1 MNNSKQG
8 CLNSK
13 VLIIEADVGLCGW
26 LSAQLNLVHGVAELR
41 TVAGLAAAEEQ
52 LVTWSPDLLV
62 IDICTLS
69 LNSVRSIITQA
80 KNLAVPRRC
89 IVATL
94 YDDSDELL
102 SALRAGADAYVSM
115 DEDDAVFV
123 QQLQD
128 AVLGRSRLS
137 AKLARRLIAEFGLH
151 YRDEISL
158 AKDEIS
164 VLELAARGLGVKA
177 SADSLEVGYEV
188 IAKTVKTL
196 YKKLHAPQGREAV
209 A

>member
-69 LNSVRSIITQA
+69 LNSVRSIIAQA
-80 KNLAVPRRC
+80 KNLTVPRRC

-137 AKLARRLIAEFGLH
+137 AKLARRLISEFGLH

-196 YKKLHAPQGREAV
+196 YQKLHAPQGREAV